1 MSTGPAI
8 VVIGMGNPLR
18 RDDGV
23 GSRVARQIE
32 ALGPPGVEV
41 RTHDGGDPGLMDAW
55 EGVSAAVVVDA
66 VSSGAPAGTIFRFD
80 AGAGPLPAHLEPA
93 CSTHGF
99 GLDNA
104 VELARALDRLPGR
117 LIVIGVEGSDFSR
130 GGGLSGAVEGAVERA
145 VEAVM
150 KEIGRLATPGPPRRF
165 HIGLEELKP
174 SPAGKGEG
182 AGKPLI
188 PGQREMALPGPRR
201 GAAEHA

>member
-1 MSTGPAI
+1 MSAEPAI
-8 VVIGMGNPLR
+8 VVIGVGNPLH

-23 GSRVARQIE
+23 GSRVARHLE
-32 ALGPPGVEV
+32 ALAPPGVEV
-41 RTHDGGDPGLMDAW
+41 RTHDGGGPGLMDAW

-80 AGAGPLPAHLEPA
+80 AGAGPLPAHLRAA

-117 LIVIGVEGSDFSR
+117 LIVIGVEGDDFSR
-130 GGGLSGAVEGAVERA
+130 GRGLSGTVEGAVERA

-150 KEIGRLATPGPPRRF
+150 KEIGRLAASGPPGPFPEG
-165 HIGLEELKP
+165 HGMPEELKP
-174 SPAGKGEG
+174 LSR
-182 AGKPLI
+182 
-188 PGQREMALPGPRR
+188 RERGGRR
-201 GAAEHA
+201 QTPDSRAT